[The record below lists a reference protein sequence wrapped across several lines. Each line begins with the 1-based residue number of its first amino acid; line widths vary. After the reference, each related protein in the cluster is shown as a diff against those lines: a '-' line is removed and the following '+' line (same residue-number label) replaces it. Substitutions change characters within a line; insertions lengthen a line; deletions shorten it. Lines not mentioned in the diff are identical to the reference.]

1 MGKAFSELVEAS
13 LLDFFFFLL
22 FLGVSFSRV
31 GLGGLVVINVQ
42 HLLGFY
48 CFYAFLDRSF
58 PLFPALL
65 TVPVGGEPC
74 CYHLFNVQ
82 AEG

>member
-13 LLDFFFFLL
+13 LPDFFFFLL

-31 GLGGLVVINVQ
+31 GLGRLVVINVQ
-42 HLLGFY
+42 HLLGFH
-48 CFYAFLDRSF
+48 CFYAFLDGSF
-58 PLFPALL
+58 PLFSALL
-65 TVPVGGEPC
+65 TVPAGGELC